1 MSFAG
6 LFFAG
11 PTGPD
16 DVLAALGSG
25 FDALESSAVLSAAS
39 SFAVSAA
46 VSAGVVSVAVSF
58 GVVAQAARLRH
69 STTARSNAR
78 NFFMVSFSF
87 LFRQHHTI
95 RQADLARIFSSDQG
109 FGKCRNTV
117 CISNFSNRRAGEKR
131 AVKARWRN
139 YAVLPLIYHSISALI
154 LLPLIAVGDRPPSS

>member
-1 MSFAG
+1 MRWKMSLLASSSPDQPAQTMFLPPSAAG
-6 LFFAG
+6 
-11 PTGPD
+11 
-16 DVLAALGSG
+16 S
-25 FDALESSAVLSAAS
+25 DALESSAVLSAAS
-39 SFAVSAA
+39 SFA

-78 NFFMVSFSF
+78 SFFMVSFSF

-117 CISNFSNRRAGEKR
+117 CISNFSNRRAGEKGPSKR
-131 AVKARWRN
+131 AGAIMRCCP
-139 YAVLPLIYHSISALI
+139 YLS
-154 LLPLIAVGDRPPSS
+154 